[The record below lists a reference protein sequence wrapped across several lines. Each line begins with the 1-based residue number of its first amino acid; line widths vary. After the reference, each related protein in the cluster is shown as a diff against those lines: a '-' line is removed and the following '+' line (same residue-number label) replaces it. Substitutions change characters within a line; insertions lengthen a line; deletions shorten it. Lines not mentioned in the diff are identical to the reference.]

1 MVEEKPWYASKTIW
15 GSLIS
20 VAAALATTVGIG
32 IDQTTQGEIAEAM
45 VQLVGAA
52 GALFAIYG
60 RLTAT
65 DIIA

>member
-1 MVEEKPWYASKTIW
+1 MNEEKFWYASKTIW

-20 VAAALATTVGIG
+20 VAAALAAAFGVS
-32 IDQTTQGEIAEAM
+32 IDAATQGAVADVMI
-45 VQLVGAA
+45 QIVGAA

-65 DIIA
+65 DTIA